1 MIVLISA
8 LFALALP
15 PSGRAVA
22 FTFDDLPATRL
33 PTLEDGRAIT
43 TGLLDQLET
52 LSIPATGFVNE
63 TKLDDVPGE
72 EAARTALLEAWLE
85 AGHDLGNHTYSHR
98 RLYDTPLPI
107 SSATSCAASERSGGS
122 WRSAVV
128 ARGTFATLRSTPG
141 RTSSPS
147 RRSSAS
153 SPTAGIRSRRSR
165 STTTNISTPMPS
177 IAPARVATRALMARI
192 GDDYVR
198 YMEEVFRF
206 YERVSRELLGREP
219 AQILLLH
226 ANALNAAYLDELA
239 GMLAG
244 RGYRFVTLDEALADP
259 AYALPDRYVG
269 PRGPSWLERWA
280 FTRGVNPGA
289 MPRPPAWIRTVPE
302 P

>member
-1 MIVLISA
+1 
-8 LFALALP
+8 
-15 PSGRAVA
+15 
-22 FTFDDLPATRL
+22 
-33 PTLEDGRAIT
+33 
-43 TGLLDQLET
+43 
-52 LSIPATGFVNE
+52 
-63 TKLDDVPGE
+63 
-72 EAARTALLEAWLE
+72 
-85 AGHDLGNHTYSHR
+85 
-98 RLYDTPLPI
+98 
-107 SSATSCAASERSGGS
+107 
-122 WRSAVV
+122 
-128 ARGTFATLRSTPG
+128 
-141 RTSSPS
+141 
-147 RRSSAS
+147 
-153 SPTAGIRSRRSR
+153 
-165 STTTNISTPMPS
+165 
-177 IAPARVATRALMARI
+177 MARI

-198 YMEEVFRF
+198 YMEEVFGF